1 LLRIAERGAAM
12 TAPHI
17 EVAAYAI
24 GSLDIDEADTF
35 EGHLDTCPTCPAEL
49 EWLSQVVYLMTS
61 PLCTDSVLTEAS

>member
-1 LLRIAERGAAM
+1 V

-24 GSLDIDEADTF
+24 GSLDIDDADSF

-49 EWLSQVVYLMTS
+49 EWLSQVVNLMTS
-61 PLCTDSVLTEAS
+61 SLFADSVLSEAS